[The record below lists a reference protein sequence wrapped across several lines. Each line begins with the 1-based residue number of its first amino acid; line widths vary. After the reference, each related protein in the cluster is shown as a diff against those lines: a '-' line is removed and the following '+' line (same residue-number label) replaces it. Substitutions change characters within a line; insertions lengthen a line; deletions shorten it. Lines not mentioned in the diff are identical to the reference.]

1 MRYNCKSVCWLQIVV
16 EKLRRRP
23 EGSTMMF
30 YPITVLLRSDWFDL
44 NFESTV
50 RTAARPSRDGSELK
64 DYGIQLTED

>member
-1 MRYNCKSVCWLQIVV
+1 
-16 EKLRRRP
+16 
-23 EGSTMMF
+23 MMF